1 MKNPTVLADP
11 ATESAGSTTPTPPVT
26 PAMVTDPPP
35 AASDQQEPPAKDAEK
50 LGEPGKAA
58 LNAERKARRDAE
70 KALAAMQAKV
80 AEFEQRDMSEAEKQA
95 AKLTQLQQENA
106 RLQADML
113 KAQVAAAKGVP
124 ADLLAGATEDDL
136 NAAADR
142 LLAFRGTPTP
152 APTPDF
158 GAGDRGDA
166 PGKPK
171 QLTRA
176 DMARMTTDQI
186 VAADDAGQFDDLKA
200 GRL

>member
-124 ADLLAGATEDDL
+124 ADLLAGTTEDEL

-142 LLAFRGTPTP
+142 LLAFKGEQPP
-152 APTPDF
+152 ADF
-158 GAGDRGDA
+158 GAGQRGQRID
-166 PGKPK
+166 PL
-171 QLTRA
+171 Q
-176 DMARMTTDQI
+176 DMQRQYDEAVTAGNVALQVTLKRRMSALQTTQ
-186 VAADDAGQFDDLKA
+186 
-200 GRL
+200 

>member
-1 MKNPTVLADP
+1 
-11 ATESAGSTTPTPPVT
+11 
-26 PAMVTDPPP
+26 MVTDPPP

-124 ADLLAGATEDDL
+124 ADLLAGTTEDEL

-142 LLAFRGTPTP
+142 LLAFKGEQPP
-152 APTPDF
+152 ADF
-158 GAGDRGDA
+158 GAGQRGQRID
-166 PGKPK
+166 PL
-171 QLTRA
+171 Q
-176 DMARMTTDQI
+176 DMQRQYDEAVTAGNVALQVTLKRRMSALQTTQ
-186 VAADDAGQFDDLKA
+186 
-200 GRL
+200 